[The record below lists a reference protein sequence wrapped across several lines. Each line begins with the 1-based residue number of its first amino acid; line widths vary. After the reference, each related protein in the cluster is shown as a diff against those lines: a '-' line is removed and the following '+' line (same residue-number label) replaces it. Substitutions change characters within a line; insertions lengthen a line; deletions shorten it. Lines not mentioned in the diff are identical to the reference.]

1 MNERCTIL
9 QQDESCWHELHNP
22 LSPTFFLNFAHENSP
37 IYWYQIQIRAM
48 LVKFEKMSWF
58 VDICQCYLF
67 FSQWIALLCPL
78 GNSRQCSVH
87 CTINPESV
95 NCTMTFKVTCFVCNF
110 NFSLTS
116 FTARYIDTLSVTFHF
131 IMPWIK
137 SYFDFNVMRNY
148 HTRYLYWIDN

>member
-1 MNERCTIL
+1 
-9 QQDESCWHELHNP
+9 
-22 LSPTFFLNFAHENSP
+22 
-37 IYWYQIQIRAM
+37 M
-48 LVKFEKMSWF
+48 LAKFEKMSWF

-148 HTRYLYWIDN
+148 HTRYLYWTYSNLADYYDSLDINLQRSSFKLSLVRPSYSDTVVFQKTVNDV

>member
-9 QQDESCWHELHNP
+9 QQDVSCWHELHNP

-67 FSQWIALLCPL
+67 FSQWIALLCTL

-116 FTARYIDTLSVTFHF
+116 FTARCIDSFIQTLWVSRF
-131 IMPWIK
+131 I
-137 SYFDFNVMRNY
+137 
-148 HTRYLYWIDN
+148 L